1 MSPPP
6 RSLYYLCKE
15 RGTKVYN
22 AQRAL
27 IGTTTGYTAIA
38 HNGTSTGSIQI
49 DTGGEKVWISGFG
62 VKKEEGIF
70 WQQLGEEGRT
80 LFVRKNNTW
89 L

>member
-6 RSLYYLCKE
+6 RSLYYLSRE

-38 HNGTSTGSIQI
+38 HNGTSIGSVQI
-49 DTGGEKVWISGFG
+49 DTGGEEVWISGFG
-62 VKKEEGIF
+62 VKEQEGIF
-70 WQQLGEEGRT
+70 WQQLGKEGHT
-80 LFVRKNNTW
+80 LFFRKNNNW
-89 L
+89 V